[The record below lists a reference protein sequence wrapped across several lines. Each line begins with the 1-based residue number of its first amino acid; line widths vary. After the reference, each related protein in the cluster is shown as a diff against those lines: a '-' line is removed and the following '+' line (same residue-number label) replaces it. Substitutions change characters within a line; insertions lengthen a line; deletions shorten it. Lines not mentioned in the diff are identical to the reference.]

1 MLEASFFL
9 SCKRLINLQN
19 KEMDIKSIYS
29 LFTQC
34 DSVSTDSRKCQANSM
49 FIALKGDNFDGNVFV
64 ETAIESG
71 CKYALTSDE
80 SRANNKTIFYVPDTL
95 VALQQLA
102 SYHRQQMNA
111 IVISITGT
119 NGKTTTKELVSA
131 VMKAKYGDD
140 VINTEGNLNNHI
152 GVPLTLLRIK
162 SHHKYAIVEM
172 GANHPGEIKTLAD
185 IALPDFGLITNVG
198 TAHILGFGSF
208 EGVVKTKCELYDNL
222 RKNNGTIFVNG
233 SNQNIYPKSEG
244 AKRIVY
250 GVDGSALNATVE
262 SADPFL
268 KVKFAN
274 GSSAQT
280 NLIGAYNLE
289 NVMAAACVGL
299 HFGVEMPMIVSALEK
314 YTPSNNRSQFISTAS
329 NKLIVDAYNANPTS
343 MKAALENFFTLNSD
357 SEKALVL
364 GDMLELGNDSEAEH
378 KKIVD
383 MIAASGIKNVML
395 VGQNF
400 ASVAKCGMSTF
411 KNVDELISVLSEKK
425 MSGCLALI
433 KGSNSMKLTKVVEY
447 L

>member
-1 MLEASFFL
+1 
-9 SCKRLINLQN
+9 
-19 KEMDIKSIYS
+19 
-29 LFTQC
+29 
-34 DSVSTDSRKCQANSM
+34 M
-49 FIALKGDNFDGNVFV
+49 FVALKGDTFDGNVFV
-64 ETAIESG
+64 ENAIEAG
-71 CKYALTSDE
+71 CKYSLTSDE

-102 SYHRQQMNA
+102 SYHRQQMPA
-111 IVISITGT
+111 TVIAITGT
-119 NGKTTTKELVSA
+119 NGKTTTKELTSA

-185 IALPDFGLITNVG
+185 IAMPDYGLITNVG

-208 EGVVKTKCELYDNL
+208 EGVIKTKTELYENL
-222 RKNNGTIFVNG
+222 KKSNGTIFVNG
-233 SNQNIYPKSEG
+233 ANQNIFPKSEG

-250 GVDGSALNATVE
+250 GVNGSALNASVE

-268 KVKFAN
+268 KVKFDN
-274 GSSAQT
+274 GTSAQT

-289 NVMAAACVGL
+289 NVMAAACVGS
-299 HFGVEMPMIVSALEK
+299 HFGVEMPMIVYALENYK
-314 YTPSNNRSQFISTAS
+314 PSNNRSQLITTAS

-343 MKAALENFFTLNSD
+343 MKAALDNFFSLKSE

-364 GDMLELGNDSEAEH
+364 GDMRELGVDSETEH
-378 KKIVD
+378 NKIVE
-383 MIAASGIKNVML
+383 MIAASGIKKVML
-395 VGQNF
+395 VGECF
-400 ASVAKCGMSTF
+400 AAAAKDGMSTF
-411 KNVDELISVLSEKK
+411 NNVDELISVLADNKLN
-425 MSGCLALI
+425 GCLVLI
-433 KGSNSMKLTKVVEY
+433 KGSNSIKLTKVVEH

>member
-1 MLEASFFL
+1 
-9 SCKRLINLQN
+9 
-19 KEMDIKSIYS
+19 MDIKSIYS
-29 LFTQC
+29 LFIQC
-34 DSVSTDSRKCQANSM
+34 DGVSTDSRKCPKDSM

-64 ETAIESG
+64 ENAIESG
-71 CKYALTSDE
+71 CKFALTSDE
-80 SRANNKTIFYVPDTL
+80 QRANNKTIFYVPDTL

-111 IVISITGT
+111 TVIAITGT
-119 NGKTTTKELVSA
+119 NGKTTTKELTSA

-162 SHHKYAIVEM
+162 THHKYAIVEM

-185 IALPDFGLITNVG
+185 IALPDYGLITNVG

-208 EGVVKTKCELYDNL
+208 EGVIKTKCELYDNL
-222 RKNNGTIFVNG
+222 KMHNGTIFVNG
-233 SNQNIYPKSEG
+233 SNHNIFPKSEG
-244 AKRIVY
+244 ANRIVY
-250 GVDGSALNATVE
+250 GVDGSSLNASVE
-262 SADPFL
+262 SAGPFL
-268 KVKFAN
+268 KVKFSN
-274 GSSAQT
+274 GYSAQT

-289 NVMAAACVGL
+289 NVMAAACVGI
-299 HFGVEMPMIVSALEK
+299 HFGVDMPTIVSALENYK
-314 YTPSNNRSQFISTAS
+314 PSNNRSQFISTSS

-343 MKAALENFFTLNSD
+343 MKAALENFIALKSD
-357 SEKALVL
+357 SEKALIL

-378 KKIVD
+378 RKIVE
-383 MIAASGIKNVML
+383 MIAASGIKKVML

-400 ASVAKCGMSTF
+400 ASVAKNGMSTF
-411 KNVDELISVLSEKK
+411 KNVDELIPVLTDNKLN
-425 MSGCLALI
+425 GCLILI